1 MNVIVKSKWEW
12 EMGYSR
18 KKTNGG
24 LRRYFFKP
32 NPPSPWNFKVF
43 NFTPRNSIRN
53 MEQNSVTPLRNFK
66 A

>member
-24 LRRYFFKP
+24 LRRYFFKS
-32 NPPSPWNFKVF
+32 NTPPPPLPPGIFKF
-43 NFTPRNSIRN
+43 FTL
-53 MEQNSVTPLRNFK
+53 PLEIP
-66 A
+66 

>member
-24 LRRYFFKP
+24 LRRYFLNPTPPPPGIFK
-32 NPPSPWNFKVF
+32 F
-43 NFTPRNSIRN
+43 FTL
-53 MEQNSVTPLRNFK
+53 PLEIP
-66 A
+66 